1 MQVFVETTSGL
12 GRRLTIELPADKI
25 DQAVQKRIN
34 EIAKTAKIDG
44 FRPGKVPQRVLQ
56 QRYGESVRQEILGN
70 QLQESF
76 VAAVTKE
83 SLRPAGQPEI
93 KIKQF
98 EKDKPLIYEAFFE
111 VYPEINLVDLHDVEV
126 EQYTA
131 ELTETDFD
139 NALEKIRKQNAEW
152 QDVSRAAKNGDQV
165 VVDFDGYIDNKAFA
179 GGKAE
184 NVPLTLGSKT
194 MISGFEDG
202 IIGMQTEEEKS
213 ITVSFPA
220 DYHNKDVA
228 GKQAEFK
235 IKLHKVAQAH
245 LPELNDKFAEKLGI
259 KEGGIQKLHAQLRE
273 KMQENLQASL
283 EMKNKTAVLD
293 KMLEMNKIE
302 IPNALIENETE
313 ALREQFMNQ
322 FSQQLSKDQQPAID
336 KAIFKEQAIKRVSL
350 GLLIAEVVKKYDIK
364 PDEIQVRKIVE
375 DLAASHDDPEKVINW
390 YMSDKKHLQHFEQIN
405 TEDQV
410 VAKLLEGAKI
420 KEKKLNF
427 DEVVKHE

>member
-1 MQVFVETTSGL
+1 MQ
-12 GRRLTIELPADKI
+12 A
-25 DQAVQKRIN
+25 
-34 EIAKTAKIDG
+34 
-44 FRPGKVPQRVLQ
+44 
-56 QRYGESVRQEILGN
+56 
-70 QLQESF
+70 
-76 VAAVTKE
+76 
-83 SLRPAGQPEI
+83 
-93 KIKQF
+93 
-98 EKDKPLIYEAFFE
+98 
-111 VYPEINLVDLHDVEV
+111 
-126 EQYTA
+126 
-131 ELTETDFD
+131 
-139 NALEKIRKQNAEW
+139 
-152 QDVSRAAKNGDQV
+152 
-165 VVDFDGYIDNKAFA
+165 
-179 GGKAE
+179 
-184 NVPLTLGSKT
+184 
-194 MISGFEDG
+194 
-202 IIGMQTEEEKS
+202 EEEKS

-220 DYHNKDVA
+220 DYHNKEVA

-293 KMLEMNKIE
+293 KMLEVNKIE

-350 GLLIAEVVKKYDIK
+350 GLLMAEVVKKYDIK
-364 PDEIQVRKIVE
+364 PDEVQVRKIVE